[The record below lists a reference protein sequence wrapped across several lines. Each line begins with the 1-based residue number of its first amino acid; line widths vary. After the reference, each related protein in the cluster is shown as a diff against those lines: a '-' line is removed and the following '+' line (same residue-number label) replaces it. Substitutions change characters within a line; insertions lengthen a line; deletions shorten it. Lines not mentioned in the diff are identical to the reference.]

1 MKKKL
6 YLALLMAAMFSVA
19 GCGKKTGTS
28 EAETTP
34 EPTEA
39 PAVSQEAETT
49 PEEETVPEEVTAQ
62 TDDTGVYY
70 GSNGVTE
77 LNVGRDTTLCTIK
90 VPLNYILGGAS
101 YLQDGSEVSV
111 KDLGATVTVEEGM
124 QQGELPNVVTS
135 SFSITSLDAQPTVIE
150 ALTYDTSEVGS
161 YEELKEMFSDGK
173 DVGTEDAPA
182 WMYDAPETSHDP
194 NADFVVM
201 MPLSDSAVLTIYY
214 QGPLTTEEG
223 KDAAAQKVC
232 GLVTMK

>member
-6 YLALLMAAMFSVA
+6 YLALLIASMISIA

-28 EAETTP
+28 EVATAPELTET
-34 EPTEA
+34 

-49 PEEETVPEEVTAQ
+49 PEEESASEELTAQ

-70 GSNGVTE
+70 GSSGVTE
-77 LNVGRDTTLCTIK
+77 LNVGRDTTMCTIK
-90 VPLNYILGGAS
+90 VPLNYIIGGAS
-101 YLQDGSEVSV
+101 YLKDGSEVSV
-111 KDLGATVTVEEGM
+111 KGLGATVTVEEGIQM
-124 QQGELPNVVTS
+124 GELPNMVAS
-135 SFSITSLDAQPTVIE
+135 SFSITSLDVEPTIVE

-161 YEELKEMFSDGK
+161 YEELKEMFPDGK

-201 MPLSDSAVLTIYY
+201 MPLSNSAVLTIYY
-214 QGPLTTEEG
+214 QGPLTEQEG
-223 KDAAAQKVC
+223 KDVAAEKVC
-232 GLVTMK
+232 GLVTMQ